1 MKLTEGPRLFR
12 QAFFDEPL
20 IFEMSGGGKVGVLI
34 KDSQARSKTGERK
47 ERGTGVPERV
57 LRGRLNLPEVSQ
69 IEVVRH
75 FTRLSQ
81 MNWGIDLGP
90 YPLGS
95 CTMKY
100 NPRLNE
106 DLAWLDEVQQIH
118 PDQGLDS
125 IQGALELLYRLDK
138 MLSSITGMYKFTLQ
152 PAAGAQGELTG
163 CLIMRKYHEK
173 KGDRRDEI
181 IVPDSAHGTNPASAA
196 MAGFK
201 VVEVRTGE
209 DGCIDLELLKGAAT
223 SRTAGLMM
231 TNPNTLGLFEK
242 KACEIAEVVHDAG
255 GLMYYD
261 GANLQGIIGRVRPG
275 DLGFDIVHLN
285 LHKTFSTPHGGG
297 GPGSGPV
304 GVKEYL
310 KDFLPVPTVVYKDRG
325 YQLDWGKPES
335 IGKIRGG
342 YGSFPVLVRAYAY
355 LLSMGAEGLR
365 LSCNIAVLNT
375 NYFAKKVS
383 GIKGFAIPFGGAFR
397 KHEVVV
403 SAKEMTKETG
413 VTALDVAK
421 ALLDEGLHAPTIY
434 FPLIVKEALMF
445 EFTETETKENIDR
458 YVDALKEISDKAY
471 AEPASVKSAPQ
482 NASVSRLDEVRANHP
497 RTMCLSYRMFLK
509 GQERD
514 ASS

>member
-1 MKLTEGPRLFR
+1 MFR
-12 QAFFDEPL
+12 QAFFKEPL
-20 IFEMSGGGKVGVLI
+20 IFEMSREGRVGVLLKEDQTNAQKSGSKQ
-34 KDSQARSKTGERK
+34 KDNF
-47 ERGTGVPERV
+47 PERI

-100 NPRLNE
+100 NPRINE
-106 DLAWLDEVQQIH
+106 DLAGLEEVQQLH
-118 PDQGLDS
+118 PNQGLES
-125 IQGALELLYRLDK
+125 IQGALKLLYRLDS
-138 MLSSITGMYKFTLQ
+138 MLSSITGMSKFTLQ

-163 CLIMRKYHEK
+163 CLIIKKYHEK
-173 KGDRRDEI
+173 KGKKRDEI
-181 IVPDSAHGTNPASAA
+181 IIPDSAHGTNPTSAA
-196 MAGFK
+196 MVGFK

-209 DGCIDLELLKGAAT
+209 DGCIDLELLKGTVT
-223 SRTAGLMM
+223 SSTAGLMM

-242 KACEIAEVVHDAG
+242 RVCEIAEVIHNAG
-255 GLMYYD
+255 ALMYYD
-261 GANLQGIIGRVRPG
+261 GANLQGIIGRARPG

-304 GVKEYL
+304 GVKDYL
-310 KDFLPVPTVVYKDRG
+310 KDFLPVPTVIKKDG
-325 YQLDWGKPES
+325 IHQLDWGKSES

-342 YGSFPVLVRAYAY
+342 YGSFPILVRAYAY

-365 LSCNIAVLNT
+365 LACNIAVLNT

-383 GIKGFAIPFGGAFR
+383 VIKGFTIPFAGAFR

-403 SAKEMTKETG
+403 SVKKMTKETG

-421 ALLDEGLHAPTIY
+421 ALADRGLHSPTIY

-445 EFTETETKENIDR
+445 EFTETETKESIDR
-458 YVDALKEISDKAY
+458 YVDTLKEISVKAY
-471 AEPASVKSAPQ
+471 TEPASVKSAPQ
-482 NASVSRLDEVRANHP
+482 NTSVSRLDEVRANHP
-497 RTMCLSYRMFLK
+497 RTMRLSYRMFLK

-514 ASS
+514 TSS